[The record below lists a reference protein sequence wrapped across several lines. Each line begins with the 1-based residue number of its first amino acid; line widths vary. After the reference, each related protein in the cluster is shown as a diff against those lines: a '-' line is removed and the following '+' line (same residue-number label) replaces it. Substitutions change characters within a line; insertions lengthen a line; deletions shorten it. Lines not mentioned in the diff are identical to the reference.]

1 MNILS
6 VDKPGKDKDPKTTL
20 RLFVFMVTATF
31 VVELSIMLILD
42 SLSLKIS
49 NFEEALLDS
58 FLLTAMLFPLLY
70 LFFFGP
76 FLRALR
82 KSKETEALV
91 RASEERYEALV
102 ETSPDCIKL
111 FDLHGKLL
119 YINKGGLDEHRLRN
133 LEEAYKWDYLS
144 GVIEED
150 RAKFQ
155 AAFKDAVLGRG
166 STIEIRH
173 TVEGSV
179 REACLETMAPVKD
192 SNGEIVNIFGVSR
205 DITEIKK
212 LEKAKESLT
221 QMIVHDLRNPLN
233 IAMQDVYFLQKSLK
247 DSLSEQDQNM
257 FLIFFTKLAEMRSMI
272 SNLLSISKMEEG
284 KLALKYESINIA
296 DLINEITNDMKIAA
310 GTKEISA
317 EISSDLTRLNADRDI
332 IKRVISN
339 LIGNALK
346 FTPAGSCVKVLVNDD
361 KKNKSVVISVKDQGE
376 GIPEEYKYKIFD
388 KFFQVHDK
396 KVTKNIGEGL
406 GLAFCKMAVEAHGG
420 NIWVES
426 KVGEGSTFYFTMPV
440 K

>member
-1 MNILS
+1 LNILS